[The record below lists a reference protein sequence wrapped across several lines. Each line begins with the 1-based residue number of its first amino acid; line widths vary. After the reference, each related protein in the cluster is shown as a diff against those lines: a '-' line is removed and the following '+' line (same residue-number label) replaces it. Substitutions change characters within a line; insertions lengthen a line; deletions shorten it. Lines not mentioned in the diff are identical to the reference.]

1 MNSSTTLAL
10 RTAPAIALFLIC
22 HYAFGLSDGKKK
34 SLSRKENDP
43 EVCLE
48 ISGSLAAE
56 LRSAGGTYVV
66 KVIQDNK
73 IVDQFMLT
81 AREKFRLYLKKDNWY
96 TIRIEKEGFIPRL
109 VSINTALPQNAR
121 KNSLYRFQ
129 FDMYLF
135 SEAFSRYFD
144 ADDIDFPIALIA
156 YDSEKRLFDYDKNY
170 TSQIQAKMHCMSS
183 TAR

>member
-10 RTAPAIALFLIC
+10 RSAPAIALFLIC
-22 HYAFGLSDGKKK
+22 HYAFGLSDDKKK
-34 SLSRKENDP
+34 TADANKNDP

-56 LRSAGGTYVV
+56 LRSAGGTYIV

-73 IVDQFMLT
+73 VVDQRML
-81 AREKFRLYLKKDNWY
+81 ASKEKFKLYLKKDNWY

-129 FDMYLF
+129 FDMHLF
-135 SEAFSRYFD
+135 SEAFARYFE
-144 ADDIDFPIALIA
+144 ADDIDFPIALIS
-156 YDSEKRLFDYDKNY
+156 YDADKRLFDYDKNY
-170 TSQIQAKMHCMSS
+170 TAEIQSKMHCMSS
-183 TAR
+183 R